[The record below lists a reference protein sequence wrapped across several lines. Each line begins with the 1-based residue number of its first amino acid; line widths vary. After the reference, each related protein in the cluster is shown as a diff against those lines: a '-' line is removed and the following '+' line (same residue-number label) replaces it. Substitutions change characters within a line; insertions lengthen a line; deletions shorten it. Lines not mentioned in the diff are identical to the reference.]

1 MVCATKNKDTK
12 LTFQRK
18 QWRQK
23 TTDGIFKVMKGKSN
37 SQPRILY
44 IAKTTFKNEVEIKTF
59 SNRLREPVTSRP
71 ALKET
76 PKGR

>member
-1 MVCATKNKDTK
+1 MQQKTKIQSLLFNGNNG
-12 LTFQRK
+12 
-18 QWRQK
+18 RQK